1 MLGLLTSSSSSLQ
14 KGCHMGPHHHC
25 RGGCCAGSSCIVVLV
40 QGVVRGLLTLF
51 VLVVAEGL
59 SHGPCC
65 RCEGDVA

>member
-1 MLGLLTSSSSSLQ
+1 MLGLLTSSSSSSQ

-40 QGVVRGLLTLF
+40 QGVTRGLLTLF
-51 VLVVAEGL
+51 VLVVAGGL